1 MQADVIHLRGCLEIA
16 LLNAKTGEIVEKIR
30 QDNTIVTA
38 GRVWVLQQIESSDM
52 VTSQSISY
60 LGVGT
65 GTAAPATSDTGLASE
80 ITRIAVASFATA
92 NFTSNPP
99 SWQAQASFATNVGNS
114 TLGEMALFNSSAN
127 GTMLGRATFATI
139 NKTTS
144 NTLSVSYTVSN

>member
-1 MQADVIHLRGCLEIA
+1 MEDVIKLRGCLEIA
-16 LLNAKTGEIVEKIR
+16 LINALNGKEIERIR

-38 GRVWVLQQIESSDM
+38 GRRWVLQQIESADIA
-52 VTSQSISY
+52 TAQSISY

-80 ITRIAVASFATA
+80 VTRKAIGTFATA
-92 NFTSNPP
+92 NLTSNPP
-99 SWQAQASFATNVGNS
+99 SWQAQVSFATNEGNS
-114 TLGEMALFNSSAN
+114 TLGEMSLFNSSAA
-127 GTMLGRATFATI
+127 GTMLGRATFSTI